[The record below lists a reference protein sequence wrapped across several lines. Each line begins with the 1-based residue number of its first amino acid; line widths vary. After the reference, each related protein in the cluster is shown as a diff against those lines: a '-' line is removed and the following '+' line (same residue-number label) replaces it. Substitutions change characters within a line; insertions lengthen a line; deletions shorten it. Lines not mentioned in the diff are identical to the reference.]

1 MSTGG
6 FIYAI
11 GSEGIA
17 SVKIGKTTGPVA
29 KRLTALQIG
38 HPAPLTVRASVSVTH
53 DLSRIEKAIHRFLEA
68 DRQRGEWFAVEVDQE
83 QLEALIVRAVQWLA
97 EEEISTPTKN
107 CAMMSLGQR
116 VRKARRNKD
125 LLQTDLATQAGV
137 SVMTISR
144 LEQGDAKQVYAHTV
158 REVARALGVSAD
170 YLLGLVTEEHGHV

>member
-1 MSTGG
+1 
-6 FIYAI
+6 
-11 GSEGIA
+11 
-17 SVKIGKTTGPVA
+17 
-29 KRLTALQIG
+29 
-38 HPAPLTVRASVSVTH
+38 
-53 DLSRIEKAIHRFLEA
+53 
-68 DRQRGEWFAVEVDQE
+68 
-83 QLEALIVRAVQWLA
+83 
-97 EEEISTPTKN
+97 
-107 CAMMSLGQR
+107 MMELLGQR